1 MTTVEMLEN
10 GVTLQQKIQK
20 MKKNMYIKIAV
31 SIDDLEEVLGIVLK
45 LVEQFMIA
53 VMDQLL
59 KPKAMRML

>member
-31 SIDDLEEVLGIVLK
+31 SIDDLEEILGIVLK